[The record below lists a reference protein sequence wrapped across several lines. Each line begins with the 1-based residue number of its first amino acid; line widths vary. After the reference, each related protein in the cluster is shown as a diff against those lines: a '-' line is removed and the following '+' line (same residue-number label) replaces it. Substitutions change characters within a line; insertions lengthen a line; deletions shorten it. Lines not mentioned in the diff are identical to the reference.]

1 MAKKKTLFECQHCG
15 FTSAKWMGK
24 CPSCGAWDSLVELSE
39 TQQEVLKQTSSAVT
53 GKARAQPISAIAHT
67 EVERFSSNDVELDMV
82 LGGGVV
88 PGSLTLIG
96 GSPGVGKSTLLL
108 KIGANIARG
117 GRNTLYVTGEESE
130 GQVKLRANRL
140 DANADTL
147 YLLSEIRLEQVLSEL
162 AHRDYECLIV
172 DSIQTLY
179 SEAVTSAPGSVT
191 QVRQITF
198 ELMRIAKERRIAVFI
213 IGHITKE
220 GSIAGPRVLE
230 HMVDTVLYFEGDSAR
245 ELRILRGFKNR
256 FGPTSEIGVFEMR
269 NEGLV
274 SAKDIGSRFFDK
286 TRAQSGSALTV
297 VMEGSRPIILEVQAL
312 VSESHASNPKR
323 QATGFD
329 TNRLNMLLALLERKL
344 ELPPAAERLRRLHQ
358 HHRGH
363 QDQRDRRR
371 PRRARRHHQQLPR
384 PRRLQGDRLYRGGL
398 ARGRRTR
405 SLPARHPPARARHAR
420 HHQGP
425 RRQKAPAEPRRQVLP
440 RRRSHQT
447 DRLDVRPVCKRQLLV
462 VCRAGTGAVVRRT
475 GDGESQRQLL
485 GVSASDTAQRNSG
498 A

>member
-24 CPSCGAWDSLVELSE
+24 CPNCGAWDALVELSE
-39 TQQEVLKQTSSAVT
+39 QQQDVLKQTSASVT
-53 GKARAQPISAIAHT
+53 GKSKAQPIIEIAQT
-67 EVERFSSNDVELDMV
+67 EVERFSSDDIELDMV

-108 KIGANIARG
+108 KIAANIARG

-130 GQVKLRANRL
+130 GQVKLRADRL
-140 DANADTL
+140 NANAEAL
-147 YLLSEIRLEQVLSEL
+147 YLLSEIKLEQVLSEL
-162 AHRDYECLIV
+162 VHRDYECLII

-198 ELMRIAKERRIAVFI
+198 ELMRLAKERRIAIFI

-230 HMVDTVLYFEGDSAR
+230 HMVDTVLYFEGDSAQ

-274 SAKDIGSRFFDK
+274 SAKDIGSRFFDR

-297 VMEGSRPIILEVQAL
+297 VMEGSRPLILEVQAL
-312 VSESHASNPKR
+312 VSDSHASNPKR

-344 ELPPAAERLRRLHQ
+344 ELPLNSYDVFINITGGIKINETAADLAVLAAIISSFRDRAVSKESVFIGEVSLVGDVREVFQLDTRLRELSMH
-358 HHRGH
+358 GITKALVAKK
-363 QDQRDRRR
+363 
-371 PRRARRHHQQLPR
+371 PQQNH
-384 PRRLQGDRLYRGGL
+384 GV
-398 ARGRRTR
+398 
-405 SLPARHPPARARHAR
+405 
-420 HHQGP
+420 
-425 RRQKAPAEPRRQVLP
+425 K
-440 RRRSHQT
+440 
-447 DRLDVRPVCKRQLLV
+447 CF
-462 VCRAGTGAVVRRT
+462 AVDEVT
-475 GDGESQRQLL
+475 KLIEMM
-485 GVSASDTAQRNSG
+485 
-498 A
+498 